1 MKKTKENEINERG
14 RKIKDLEKKIAKMQ
28 RTGRDLQDRN
38 QKTINELCKQI
49 KRLQADK
56 NEQTMALEVDAVT
69 EECDRLK
76 SERDQLL
83 TDKNKCSDEI
93 QRLRSNLY
101 DAETEVKRIQRKCD
115 NLEISTYKLL

>member
-14 RKIKDLEKKIAKMQ
+14 RTIKELEKKIAKMQ
-28 RTGRDLQDRN
+28 RTGRDLQDGN

-56 NEQTMALEVDAVT
+56 NEQRMALEVDAVT

-101 DAETEVKRIQRKCD
+101 DAETEVKRIQRKYD
-115 NLEISTYKLL
+115 NLESSTYKLL

>member
-1 MKKTKENEINERG
+1 
-14 RKIKDLEKKIAKMQ
+14 
-28 RTGRDLQDRN
+28 
-38 QKTINELCKQI
+38 
-49 KRLQADK
+49 
-56 NEQTMALEVDAVT
+56 MALEVDAVT

-101 DAETEVKRIQRKCD
+101 DAETEVKRIQRKYD
-115 NLEISTYKLL
+115 NLESSTY